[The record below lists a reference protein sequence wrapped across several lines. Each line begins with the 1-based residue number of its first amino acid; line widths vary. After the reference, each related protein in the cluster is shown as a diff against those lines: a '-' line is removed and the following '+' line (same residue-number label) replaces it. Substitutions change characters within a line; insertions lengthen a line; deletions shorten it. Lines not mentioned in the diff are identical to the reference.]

1 MNSDIRI
8 DIQKLKKLPTL
19 SYTAEKILNLTS
31 KELTHLDELVSIIER
46 DPPIMSK
53 VLGVANIVYLGLYK
67 PITTLKDALLKIGFK
82 TLKNI
87 ALSIS
92 IFSLF
97 KSSPEKEKS
106 YTGLFKH
113 SIATGTVCQIISEK
127 FLKEASEEYF
137 TAGVLHDIGFFAL
150 HYAFYEKLQEI
161 EEAFRE
167 SSSLKEAEE
176 KIIGTNH
183 SEIGKWIAEM
193 WGLPEMVVEV
203 ILYHHDFPKK
213 SLKYAKT
220 VALVQLSNFIAEKLG
235 FYPLQVKKESE
246 FYKDRVYQILN
257 LPEPEDLILELK
269 EIVNEVEN
277 L

>member
-67 PITTLKDALLKIGFK
+67 PITTIKDALLKIGFK

-167 SSSLKEAEE
+167 GSSLKEAEE

-246 FYKDRVYQILN
+246 FYKDKVYQILN